1 MKKSLKYLSTLIL
14 VPFLVFLKGDADL
27 SVDTFMFG
35 EQVEAVVVTKNQIEE
50 KLMAEPICFLT
61 IKTQV
66 KATNN
71 GFTGEGLPVH
81 LYDSSYQLIAKS
93 QIVQGRVRFQLA
105 FAADTASLQYV
116 VLPATAAEIKVS
128 YAGVN
133 AALLIEE
140 AAINP

>member
-61 IKTQV
+61 IKTEV
-66 KATNN
+66 KAVNN

-93 QIVQGRVRFQLA
+93 QIVKGRVRFQLA
-105 FAADTASLQYV
+105 HAADTATLQYV

-128 YAGVN
+128 YGGAN
-133 AALLIEE
+133 AALPVEE
-140 AAINP
+140 KEL